1 VITTMKMPH
10 RNLQAVPSRAMPPVV
25 PGGQLAR
32 AHATAEPGWSEPG
45 ALRGS
50 GYAARGSFR
59 DGARPA
65 PLTPTVYI
73 VDDDAE
79 MRETL
84 RSLVSSVN
92 LPVETYASGQ
102 EFLETQSGGRAGCL
116 VVGLRMPGLSGI
128 DLQDELVSRG
138 LTLPVIIISGYGDV
152 PTAARAMRA
161 GALDF
166 LEKPVSRQLLLDRVR
181 EGLEVDRQ
189 RRLADAERTEIGGR
203 VARLT
208 PRERQVMELVV
219 SGNSNKV
226 IAMDLGLCEK
236 TVEVHRAHVM
246 EKMQARSLA
255 ELVRLAMQVLPS
267 GSIPSPVRS

>member
-1 VITTMKMPH
+1 MKMPH

-65 PLTPTVYI
+65 PLTPAVYI

-79 MRETL
+79 TRETL

-92 LPVETYASGQ
+92 LPVETYAGAQ
-102 EFLETQSGGRAGCL
+102 EFLETQNGGRAGCL
-116 VVGLRMPGLSGI
+116 VVDLRMPGLSGI
-128 DLQDELVSRG
+128 DLQEELVSRG
-138 LTLPVIIISGYGDV
+138 AKLPVIMISGYGDV

-161 GALDF
+161 GAIDF
-166 LEKPVSRQLLLDRVR
+166 LEKPISRQLLLDRVR
-181 EGLEVDRQ
+181 EGLDVDRQ
-189 RRLADAERTEIGGR
+189 RRRAEAERAEVAAR
-203 VARLT
+203 VASLSCG
-208 PRERQVMELVV
+208 ERQALVAV
-219 SGNSNKV
+219 
-226 IAMDLGLCEK
+226 
-236 TVEVHRAHVM
+236 
-246 EKMQARSLA
+246 
-255 ELVRLAMQVLPS
+255 VRDVYYK
-267 GSIPSPVRS
+267 

>member
-1 VITTMKMPH
+1 MRP
-10 RNLQAVPSRAMPPVV
+10 RS
-25 PGGQLAR
+25 PGGASQERSAD
-32 AHATAEPGWSEPG
+32 
-45 ALRGS
+45 RGT
-50 GYAARGSFR
+50 
-59 DGARPA
+59 RPA

-116 VVGLRMPGLSGI
+116 VVDLRMPGLSGI
-128 DLQDELVSRG
+128 DLQDALVSRG

-181 EGLEVDRQ
+181 EGLEVDQQ
-189 RRLADAERTEIGGR
+189 RRRADAERAEIGGR

-246 EKMQARSLA
+246 EKMKVQSLA
-255 ELVRLAMQVLPS
+255 ELVRLAILVRPS
-267 GSIPSPVRS
+267 ATP

>member
-1 VITTMKMPH
+1 MKMPH

-102 EFLETQSGGRAGCL
+102 EFLETQNGGRAGCL
-116 VVGLRMPGLSGI
+116 VVDLRMPGLSGI

-161 GALDF
+161 GAIDF
-166 LEKPVSRQLLLDRVR
+166 LEKPISRQLLLDRVR

-189 RRLADAERTEIGGR
+189 RRRAEAEKAEITGR

-208 PRERQVMELVV
+208 PRERPVMEMVV
-219 SGNSNKV
+219 GGNTNKV
-226 IAMDLGLCEK
+226 IAIDLGLCEK
-236 TVEVHRAHVM
+236 TVEVHRAHVLEM
-246 EKMQARSLA
+246 MKCQCLA
-255 ELVRLAMQVLPS
+255 VLVRLAMPVLPV
-267 GSIPSPVRS
+267 GAAQP

>member
-1 VITTMKMPH
+1 MKMPQ
-10 RNLQAVPSRAMPPVV
+10 RNLQAVPVRATSPA
-25 PGGQLAR
+25 AR
-32 AHATAEPGWSEPG
+32 AERFSSVRAEGESGWSEPPV
-45 ALRGS
+45 RGT
-50 GYAARGSFR
+50 GYAPRGQQR
-59 DGARPA
+59 DGVRPA

-73 VDDDAE
+73 VDDDTE

-116 VVGLRMPGLSGI
+116 VVDLRMPGLSGI
-128 DLQDELVSRG
+128 DLQDALVSRG

-189 RRLADAERTEIGGR
+189 RRLADAERAEIGSR

-226 IAMDLGLCEK
+226 IAMDLGLCE
-236 TVEVHRAHVM
+236 
-246 EKMQARSLA
+246 
-255 ELVRLAMQVLPS
+255 
-267 GSIPSPVRS
+267 

>member
-10 RNLQAVPSRAMPPVV
+10 RNLQAVPPRAMSPVV
-25 PGGQLAR
+25 PGGQLVR

-116 VVGLRMPGLSGI
+116 VVDLRMPGLSGI
-128 DLQDELVSRG
+128 DLQDALVSRG

-189 RRLADAERTEIGGR
+189 RRLADAERAEIGGR

-246 EKMQARSLA
+246 EKMMAKSLA

>member
-1 VITTMKMPH
+1 MKMPH
-10 RNLQAVPSRAMPPVV
+10 RNLQAVPPRAMPPVV

-73 VDDDAE
+73 VDDDTE

-92 LPVETYASGQ
+92 LPVETYASAQ
-102 EFLETQSGGRAGCL
+102 EFLETQNGGRAGCL
-116 VVGLRMPGLSGI
+116 VVDLRMPGLSGI
-128 DLQDELVSRG
+128 DLQDELVARNAQ
-138 LTLPVIIISGYGDV
+138 LPVIMISGYGDV
-152 PTAARAMRA
+152 TTAARAMRA
-161 GALDF
+161 GAIDF
-166 LEKPVSRQLLLDRVR
+166 LEKPISRQLLLDRVR
-181 EGLEVDRQ
+181 EALEVDRQ
-189 RRLADAERTEIGGR
+189 RRRAEAERAAR

-219 SGNSNKV
+219 SGNTNKV
-226 IAMDLGLCEK
+226 IAIDLGLCEK

-246 EKMQARSLA
+246 EKMKVQSLA
-255 ELVRLAMQVLPS
+255 ELVRLAILVRPS
-267 GSIPSPVRS
+267 ATP

>member
-1 VITTMKMPH
+1 MKMPH
-10 RNLQAVPSRAMPPVV
+10 RNLQAVPPRAMPPVV

-102 EFLETQSGGRAGCL
+102 EFLETQSGSRAGCL
-116 VVGLRMPGLSGI
+116 VADLRMPGLSGI
-128 DLQDELVSRG
+128 DLQEELLSRG
-138 LTLPVIIISGYGDV
+138 TKLPVIMISGYGDV

-161 GALDF
+161 GAIDF
-166 LEKPVSRQLLLDRVR
+166 LEKPISRQLLLDRVR
-181 EGLEVDRQ
+181 EGLDVDRQ
-189 RRLADAERTEIGGR
+189 RRRAEAEKAEIAGR

-208 PRERQVMELVV
+208 PRERQVIGMCVCG
-219 SGNSNKV
+219 STNKV
-226 IAMDLGLCEK
+226 IAIDLGLCEK

-246 EKMQARSLA
+246 EKMKVQSLA
-255 ELVRLAMQVLPS
+255 ELVRLALQVLPAATA
-267 GSIPSPVRS
+267 

>member
-1 VITTMKMPH
+1 MKMPQ
-10 RNLQAVPSRAMPPVV
+10 RNLQAVP
-25 PGGQLAR
+25 
-32 AHATAEPGWSEPG
+32 
-45 ALRGS
+45 
-50 GYAARGSFR
+50 ARGMSPAAPVKDLAGVHAVAESGWIDRPPPPRSMGYGPRTHQR
-59 DGARPA
+59 DGVRPA
-65 PLTPTVYI
+65 ALTPTVYI

-116 VVGLRMPGLSGI
+116 VVDLRMPGLSGI
-128 DLQDELVSRG
+128 DLQDALVSRG

-189 RRLADAERTEIGGR
+189 RRRADAERAEIGGR
-203 VARLT
+203 GARLT
-208 PRERQVMELVV
+208 PRERQGTGPV
-219 SGNSNKV
+219 GRGHSNKGH
-226 IAMDLGLCEK
+226 A
-236 TVEVHRAHVM
+236 
-246 EKMQARSLA
+246 
-255 ELVRLAMQVLPS
+255 
-267 GSIPSPVRS
+267 